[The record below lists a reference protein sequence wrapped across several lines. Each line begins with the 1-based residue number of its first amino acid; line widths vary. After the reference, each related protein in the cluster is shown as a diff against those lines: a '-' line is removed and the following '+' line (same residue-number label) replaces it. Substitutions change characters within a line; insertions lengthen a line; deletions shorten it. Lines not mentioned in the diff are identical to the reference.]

1 MQQTLIVTQLDQSA
15 MQWIE
20 AEAKRTGKA
29 VDDVVRKLIY
39 RGLEIEGKQAKR
51 QCYHDLDS
59 LAGTWSADDV
69 TEFNQTI
76 VDLNQIDPNLWQ

>member
-51 QCYHDLDS
+51 KRYHDWMS
-59 LAGTWSADDV
+59 
-69 TEFNQTI
+69 
-76 VDLNQIDPNLWQ
+76 WQGLGVKTR

>member
-51 QCYHDLDS
+51 KRYHDLDS
-59 LAGTWSADDV
+59 LAGTWSEDEVA
-69 TEFNQTI
+69 EFNLA
-76 VDLNQIDPNLWQ
+76 VVGR